1 MKTLKLKSI
10 ILGLVAVLATA
21 ITMISCEQNALEN
34 LPLEALETQQ
44 STEIDLKAPNIRA
57 SVESGDCCRGGSGSF
72 GPPYTINTG
81 RRDVEI
87 RLNSLTYSYF
97 CSGGNTLVY
106 KFFRY
111 GAPNSAPIIKTSG
124 EYSPTFCLP
133 AVDMALIICD
143 TGDCDVTY
151 SNGNFVSVP
160 NTGDSSSPIY
170 SIRPDNC
177 IVNHH

>member
-10 ILGLVAVLATA
+10 LLGLVAVLAIA
-21 ITMISCEQNALEN
+21 ITMISCEQNTLEN
-34 LPLEALETQQ
+34 LSTEALETQQ
-44 STEIDLKAPNIRA
+44 NSDIDLKAPTIQA
-57 SVESGDCCRGGSGSF
+57 TVESGDCCRGRYSF
-72 GPPYTINTG
+72 GPPYTVNTG
-81 RRDVEI
+81 KRDVEI
-87 RLNSLTYSYF
+87 RLNSLTYSHF
-97 CSGGNTLVY
+97 CTGSNTLVY

-111 GAPNSAPIIKTSG
+111 GAPNAAPIIKTSG

-143 TGDCDVTY
+143 TGNCDVTY

-177 IVNHH
+177 IINHH